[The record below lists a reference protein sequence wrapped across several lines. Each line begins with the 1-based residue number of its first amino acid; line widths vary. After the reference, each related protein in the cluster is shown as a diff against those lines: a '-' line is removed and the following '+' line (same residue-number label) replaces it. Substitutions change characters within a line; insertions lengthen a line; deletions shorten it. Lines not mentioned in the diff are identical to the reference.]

1 MISLARW
8 CTALVIATQLL
19 YLLGPV
25 ADHHFIERLPGH
37 AHIYPSSAPL
47 QHLHPLQTA
56 HTHTAVMPSPPG
68 ASLPLEGNGLIYL
81 PSDGDGSTLTHCGL
95 TMGLLV
101 ASVVLV
107 FAAHMQR
114 VPQQQ
119 PRPYA
124 GPFSFLGPP
133 PPRLAL

>member
-1 MISLARW
+1 MIGLARW

-37 AHIYPSSAPL
+37 AHIYPNGAPL
-47 QHLHPLQTA
+47 QHLHLLQTA
-56 HTHTAVMPSPPG
+56 HSHTAVAPSPPG

-81 PSDGDGSTLTHCGL
+81 PYDGDGSTLTQGGFII
-95 TMGLLV
+95 GLLV
-101 ASVVLV
+101 AAVVL
-107 FAAHMQR
+107 AAAAYLQR
-114 VPQQQ
+114 IRQRQ
-119 PRPYA
+119 PHPYA
-124 GPFSFLGPP
+124 GQIPFLEPP